1 MATAAQKRRVHKH
14 KSKEAKDKRGNE
26 NAQAKVFTYEWKGL
40 NRDGQK
46 TSGELRG
53 TSVLEIKTQLKAQGV
68 NPKVVRKKSASLFK
82 SDPKIKP
89 MDIAMVTRQIATM
102 LTAGVPLVTTIEM
115 LGRGHEKPK
124 MRTLLGTIVNDIQSG
139 IPLSDALRP
148 HRQYFDDLYV
158 DLVAAGEH
166 SGSLDLVFDRIATYK
181 EKAEALKSKIKKAM
195 FYPAAVVVVAIAV
208 TTLLLLFVVPQFE
221 EIFAGFGAELPAF
234 TQLIINISEGL
245 QASWYYFL
253 AAIIIA
259 VIAFKQAHLR
269 SQEFRDQIDTLVL
282 KIPAIGDILHKGAM
296 ARFARTLATT
306 FAAGVPLIDGLESA
320 AGASGNAVY
329 RKALLKI
336 RAEVMSGMQMNVA
349 MRTTGLFPDMLI
361 QMVMIGE
368 ESGSLDNMLNKVA
381 NIYEMQVDDA
391 VDGLSSLIEPI
402 MMVVIGGL
410 VGGLIVGMYLPIFQ
424 MGQVVG

>member
-1 MATAAQKRRVHKH
+1 MATARANKKAGSNVKH
-14 KSKEAKDKRGNE
+14 
-26 NAQAKVFTYEWKGL
+26 QPKVFTFEWKGT
-40 NRDGQK
+40 NKDGQR

-53 TSVLEIKTQLKAQGV
+53 SSIAEIRSVLKAQGIS
-68 NPKVVRKKSASLFK
+68 PKGVRKKAAPLFK
-82 SDPKIKP
+82 TEKKISA
-89 MDIAMVTRQIATM
+89 MDIAMITRQIATM
-102 LTAGVPLVTTIEM
+102 LAAGVPLVTTIEL
-115 LGRGHEKPK
+115 LGKGHEKAK
-124 MRTLLGTIVNDIQSG
+124 MRELLATILSDVQAG
-139 IPLSDALRP
+139 IPLSDSLKP

-166 SGSLDLVFDRIATYK
+166 SGSLDAVFDRIAIYK

-195 FYPAAVVVVAIAV
+195 FYPAAVVVVAVAV

-221 EIFAGFGAELPAF
+221 DIFNGFGAELPAF
-234 TQLIINISEGL
+234 TQMIINISRWL
-245 QASWYYFL
+245 QGSWYFFVIGIA
-253 AAIIIA
+253 AAI
-259 VIAFKQAHLR
+259 FLFRR
-269 SQEFRDQIDTLVL
+269 SHRNSQVFRDQVDTYIL
-282 KIPAIGDILHKGAM
+282 KIPAVGDILHKAAM

-329 RKALLKI
+329 RNALNKV
-336 RAEVMSGMQMNVA
+336 RTEVMAGMQMNVA
-349 MRTTGLFPDMLI
+349 MRTTRLFPDMLI

-368 ESGSLDNMLNKVA
+368 ESGGLDDMLNKIA

-402 MMVVIGGL
+402 MMVVIGTL

-424 MGQVVG
+424 MGNVV

>member
-1 MATAAQKRRVHKH
+1 MVTAAVKKKQT
-14 KSKEAKDKRGNE
+14 SKKTAVK
-26 NAQAKVFTYEWKGL
+26 AQPKVYTFEWKGL
-40 NRDGQK
+40 NRNGEK

-53 TSVLEIKTQLKAQGV
+53 ATITEIKSQLKSQGV
-68 NPKVVRKKSASLFK
+68 NPKAVKKKAVSLFK
-82 SDPKIKP
+82 LSDPKITA

-102 LTAGVPLVTTIEM
+102 LHAGVPLVTTIEM
-115 LGRGHEKPK
+115 LGRGHEKVK
-124 MRTLLGTIVNDIQSG
+124 MRELLGTIVTEVQSG

-166 SGSLDLVFDRIATYK
+166 SGSLDAVFERVALYK

-195 FYPAAVVVVAIAV
+195 FYPAAVVIVAVGV
-208 TTLLLLFVVPQFE
+208 TTLLLLFVVPQFQ

-234 TQLIINISEGL
+234 TQLVINISEAL
-245 QASWYYFL
+245 QASWYIF
-253 AAIIIA
+253 AVAIILTIFL
-259 VIAFKQAHLR
+259 FKRTLR
-269 SQEFRDQIDTLVL
+269 HSQSFRDKIDAFIL
-282 KIPAIGDILHKGAM
+282 KIPAIGPILHKAAM

-306 FAAGVPLIDGLESA
+306 FAAGVPLIDGLESS

-329 RKALLKI
+329 RNALIKV
-336 RAEVMSGMQMNVA
+336 RSEVMAGMQMNVA

-402 MMVVIGGL
+402 MMVVIGAL
-410 VGGLIVGMYLPIFQ
+410 VGGLIVAMYLPIFQ
-424 MGQVVG
+424 MGDVVG

>member
-1 MATAAQKRRVHKH
+1 MATATATKSKKSAQKH
-14 KSKEAKDKRGNE
+14 
-26 NAQAKVFTYEWKGL
+26 QPKVYTFEWKGM
-40 NRDGQK
+40 NRDGK
-46 TSGELRG
+46 KSSGELRG
-53 TSVLEIKTQLKAQGV
+53 TTIAEIKTQLKSQGI
-68 NPKVVRKKSASLFK
+68 NPKTVKKKSEGLFGPGNK
-82 SDPKIKP
+82 KINA
-89 MDIAMVTRQIATM
+89 MDIAMITRQIATM
-102 LTAGVPLVTTIEM
+102 LSSGVPLVTTIEI

-124 MRTLLGTIVNDIQSG
+124 MRTLLATILTDIQSG
-139 IPLSDALRP
+139 IPLSEALRP
-148 HRQYFDDLYV
+148 HRQFFDDLYV

-166 SGSLDLVFDRIATYK
+166 SGSLDAVFDRIATYR

-195 FYPAAVVVVAIAV
+195 FYPAAVVIVAIAV
-208 TTLLLLFVVPQFE
+208 TALLLIFVVPQFE
-221 EIFAGFGAELPAF
+221 EIFKGFGAELPAF
-234 TQLIINISEGL
+234 TQLIIQVSRFL
-245 QASWYYFL
+245 QSSWYIFL
-253 AAIIIA
+253 ISIVASIWLFVRAHRNS
-259 VIAFKQAHLR
+259 QA
-269 SQEFRDQIDTLVL
+269 FRDKIDELEL
-282 KIPAIGDILHKGAM
+282 KIPIIGEILHKAAM

-336 RAEVMSGMQMNVA
+336 RTEVMAGMQMNVA
-349 MRTTGLFPDMLI
+349 MRTVNLFPDMLI

-410 VGGLIVGMYLPIFQ
+410 VGSLIVGMYLPIFQ
-424 MGQVVG
+424 LGNVVT